1 MLTRTTSK
9 TINFTKP
16 FVLGDFDEVLPSG
29 DYIVEM
35 DEELLQGVSFNVYRR
50 IAVTVRLTAK
60 IGNPGLSR
68 ALTID
73 PRELEKA
80 LARDQGVTEQLVSAS
95 GDRVGQP

>member
-50 IAVTVRLTAK
+50 IAVTVRLPAK
-60 IGNPGLSR
+60 IGNPELSR

-73 PRELEKA
+73 PHELEKA
-80 LARDQGVTEQLVSAS
+80 LARDRGVTEQLVSAS